1 MAHFLLKTP
10 EHKAPSTK
18 KNPTKYQK
26 ALGKQSTLTF
36 TLQDLLEDFFFWE
49 IAIIPHN
56 LVIYL
61 TFYVSVRLKMLRLF

>member
-36 TLQDLLEDFFFWE
+36 TLQDLLEDFFFFE
-49 IAIIPHN
+49 KLLLYLII
-56 LVIYL
+56 
-61 TFYVSVRLKMLRLF
+61 